1 MVEHDEGHEGDEG
14 TESAHEEALRRD
26 VGLCAFC
33 RHVRTLVS
41 DRGSTFYQ
49 CRLAATDGRFAR
61 FPRLPMRD
69 CFGFEPEE
77 RSALP

>member
-1 MVEHDEGHEGDEG
+1 LAGPAG
-14 TESAHEEALRRD
+14 TPEEERAKELREN

-49 CRLAATDGRFAR
+49 CRLAATDERFAK
-61 FPRLPMRD
+61 FPRLPMRRCSGYEGLQELLD
-69 CFGFEPEE
+69 SP
-77 RSALP
+77 A